1 MHDLKQHMIS
11 VNLRR
16 RLLLTQNTML
26 YKKITKNREEL
37 KEAEAM
43 HKRQLDESKGN
54 LEKKFSAK
62 NKLSLSDIMKLNMEK
77 EKALKTR

>member
-1 MHDLKQHMIS
+1 M
-11 VNLRR
+11 
-16 RLLLTQNTML
+16 LTQNTML
-26 YKKITKNREEL
+26 YKKITKKREEL
-37 KEAEAM
+37 KESEAM

>member
-1 MHDLKQHMIS
+1 
-11 VNLRR
+11 
-16 RLLLTQNTML
+16 
-26 YKKITKNREEL
+26 
-37 KEAEAM
+37 M